1 MRAAFA
7 ALLLALALPASAQ
20 APAGDAPVRPRPLER
35 LEDPEF
41 GIAGAGYALRR
52 EVQMV
57 QWVPDG
63 QGDRLAW
70 RDLPVPADGLDAG
83 HRNPDE
89 LPFAAAVWRTPARMP
104 DGRDLAPALLER
116 AGEWRLLHPD
126 PGLLPPNLAATFQA
140 SGDVLTTAA
149 DPQRPQA
156 GDLRIRWAE
165 LVLPPEAAFVPGPEG
180 WIAASQD
187 TAETAQAPPASAE
200 APSAPSGALR
210 WRYALSAVLLLAL
223 VAGLAW
229 RRHARSG

>member
-7 ALLLALALPASAQ
+7 LLLLALALPASAQ
-20 APAGDAPVRPRPLER
+20 DPAGDPTVRPRPLER

-41 GIAGAGYALRR
+41 GIASGGYALRR

-57 QWVPDG
+57 QWVPG
-63 QGDRLAW
+63 VQGDRLAW

-83 HRNPDE
+83 HRNPAE
-89 LPFAAAVWRTPARMP
+89 LPFAAAVWRTPAPMP
-104 DGRDLAPALLER
+104 DGRDLAPALLEG

-126 PGLLPPNLAATFQA
+126 PGQLPPNLAATFQA

-156 GDLRIRWAE
+156 GDLRVRWAE
-165 LVLPPEAAFVPGPEG
+165 LVLPPEAGFVPGPAG
-180 WIAASQD
+180 WVAASPGAAAR
-187 TAETAQAPPASAE
+187 AETAAASAE
-200 APSAPSGALR
+200 APPAPDGPVR
-210 WRYALSAVLLLAL
+210 WRYGVAAVLLLAL

-229 RRHARSG
+229 RRRARP